1 MTHEPFE
8 VRLALVLL
16 AECLF
21 VVLVLAATGALP
33 ELVTTVLFASALAVL
48 LEAQARQPGAASP

>member
-21 VVLVLAATGALP
+21 VALVIAATGSP
-33 ELVTTVLFASALAVL
+33 PSFVTTVVFASALAVL
-48 LEAQARQPGAASP
+48 LEAQAHQAGVASP